1 MKRIPPAELE
11 RRCQKPDHR
20 RLGNWMARRVS
31 RPAAL
36 RITRVV
42 APWGVSANL
51 TTLVAWA
58 GGVAAAAAFGW
69 GTVWG
74 WILGAALLQLWY
86 LLDHVDGQLARFR
99 GTASLDGVQ
108 LDYLMH
114 HTINLLV
121 PVGVGCGLFVS
132 SAEPLWPAGGLLWGV
147 SSLLITL
154 HHDARYKAFTRRLK
168 RLRGRLHVHGGG
180 GGRPAVQ
187 PPRPRRPLRLLAW
200 TARKACEMHVVLN
213 VLALI
218 ALGQLLTGDGQ
229 LLVGRI
235 YLALMAPTA
244 AAVAGWT
251 VFRSQQS
258 GSAERE
264 FAAWY
269 RVPPGHELVFSD
281 GWWTV
286 RPAEDGQ
293 AGDRAEHRATAPE
306 ESS

>member
-1 MKRIPPAELE
+1 
-11 RRCQKPDHR
+11 
-20 RLGNWMARRVS
+20 MARHVS

-51 TTLVAWA
+51 ATFVAWA
-58 GGVAAAAAFGW
+58 AGLAAAQALGW

-74 WILGAALLQLWY
+74 WILGAATLQLWY
-86 LLDHVDGQLARFR
+86 LLDHVDGQLARLR

-121 PVGVGCGLFVS
+121 PLGIGWGLFVRG
-132 SAEPLWPAGGLLWGV
+132 AEPLWAAGGLLWGV
-147 SSLLITL
+147 ASLLITL
-154 HHDARYKAFTRRLK
+154 HHDARYKAFFQRLK
-168 RLRGRLHVHGGG
+168 RLRGRLHVRGGR

-187 PPRPRRPLRLLAW
+187 PPPPRHPLRLLAW
-200 TARKACEMHVVLN
+200 TARKACEIHVVIN

-229 LLVGRI
+229 LLIGRI
-235 YLALMAPTA
+235 YLAAMAPTA

-251 VFRSQQS
+251 IFRSQQI
-258 GSAERE
+258 GAAERE
-264 FAAWY
+264 FAAWFGL
-269 RVPPGHELVFSD
+269 PPGHDLIFCD

-286 RPAEDGQ
+286 QPAEDPQ
-293 AGDRAEHRATAPE
+293 AE
-306 ESS
+306 